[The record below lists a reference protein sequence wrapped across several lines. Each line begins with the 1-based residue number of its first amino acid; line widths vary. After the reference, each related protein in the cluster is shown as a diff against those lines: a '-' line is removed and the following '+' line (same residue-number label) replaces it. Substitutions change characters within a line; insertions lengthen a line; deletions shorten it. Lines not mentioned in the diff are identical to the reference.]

1 MAEKIL
7 PAYFNGE
14 FLEAAF
20 EQARLAIE
28 EGEVPV
34 GCVFVKH
41 NRTVQPPRTKLNGIQ
56 TSASTGAE
64 EITSGS
70 QIIARGRN
78 TVNAT
83 RNATRH
89 AEMNCI
95 DVVHYNILKGWCYF
109 FYKPDLFVLI
119 IFEPCF

>member
-1 MAEKIL
+1 MAEKTL

-20 EQARLAIE
+20 EEARLAIK

-34 GCVFVKH
+34 GCVFVKQYH
-41 NRTVQPPRTKLNGIQ
+41 GIQPPCTDSNGMQI
-56 TSASTGAE
+56 SASTVVEQTA
-64 EITSGS
+64 SACN
-70 QIIARGRN
+70 IIARGRN

-83 RNATRH
+83 KNATRH

-95 DVVHYNILKGWCYF
+95 DVVHYNILKGGCY
-109 FYKPDLFVLI
+109 
-119 IFEPCF
+119 CSCTHA